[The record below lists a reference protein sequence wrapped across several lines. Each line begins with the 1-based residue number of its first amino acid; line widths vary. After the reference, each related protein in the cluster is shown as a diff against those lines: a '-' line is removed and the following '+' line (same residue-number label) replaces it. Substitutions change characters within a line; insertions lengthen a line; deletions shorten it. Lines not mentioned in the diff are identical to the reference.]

1 MLQTFLTSV
10 ESILPVI
17 IIILVGYFSARMG
30 WIDEKVG
37 NAFTKIILNISLPC
51 YMIWNITNFFDRD
64 KFLMLF
70 SGMLIPFL
78 SMLIGYAM
86 SILLSILFKIPKEKK
101 GVFRT
106 AFFCSNTIFVG
117 LPINLALF
125 GEKSVPYVLLYY
137 IVNTTLFWTVG
148 VYEISKDGL
157 TAVPLLSLSSLKKI
171 ATPALLGFVIGLI
184 LIFLRISLPS
194 FAMESFHSLGNL
206 TTPLAL
212 IFIGFALY
220 SIHLSELKINK
231 EILLVLFGRFIFSPL
246 LVFVLLHFIH
256 VPTLMA
262 KVFIIQS
269 AMPVMTNISIVAKGY
284 GSDYKFASF
293 ATAIT
298 SVACVLVIPC
308 LMMLV

>member
-1 MLQTFLTSV
+1 MLQTFRTSV
-10 ESILPVI
+10 DSILPVVVM
-17 IIILVGYFSARMG
+17 ILVGYCSARIG
-30 WIDEKVG
+30 WIDEKIG

-51 YMIWNITNFFDRD
+51 YMIWNITNSFDRD

-78 SMLIGYAM
+78 SMLIGYVV
-86 SILLSILFKIPKEKK
+86 SILLSILFKIPREKR

-137 IVNTTLFWTVG
+137 IVNTTLFWTLG

-157 TAVPLLSLSSLKKI
+157 SAVPLLSLSSLKKI
-171 ATPALLGFVIGLI
+171 ATPALLGFIIGLI
-184 LIFLRISLPS
+184 LIFLGVSLPH
-194 FAMESFHSLGNL
+194 FAMDSFHSLGNL

-212 IFIGFALY
+212 LFIGFVLY
-220 SIHLSELKINK
+220 SIHLSEWRIYKD
-231 EILLVLFGRFIFSPL
+231 ILLVLFGRFIFSPL
-246 LVFVLLHFIH
+246 LVFILLHFIH
-256 VPTLMA
+256 VPELMA

-298 SVACVLVIPC
+298 SVACVIVIPC
-308 LMMLV
+308 IMTLI